1 MDHSFWKDH
10 PYVSVGIITGE
21 EIRFRLLGEFIVNNQ
36 SIDVT
41 GTQSVILQNNS
52 IVWNGA
58 VYSSLT
64 FIPKD
69 KNSLFCLTD
78 VIIGIDY
85 HWQRKEEQIFP
96 GVLRFIVDG
105 DKLTAINDVHI
116 EEYLTSVISS
126 EMNASA
132 SLEFLKASAVI
143 SRSWLLRQM
152 ENRKAALSSV
162 VNTPPTGPCCPSTNT
177 DEVITWSDRHD
188 HTLFDVCADDH
199 CQRYQGIQKAT
210 GESVKQA
217 IHETW
222 GTVLCYQEEIC
233 DARFSKSC
241 GGISETYETCWDD
254 HHVDYL
260 TAVPDTMPD
269 TSPIPDLTQEKEAH
283 RWITSSPDSL
293 CNTTDKEILSQ
304 VLNDYD
310 QETTDFYRW
319 TCTYTQEELRSLI
332 THNSGIDFGDI
343 IDLVPLQRGPSGRI
357 LRLKIIGSKRSLI
370 IGKELEIRRMLSNS
384 HLYSSAFIVDTS
396 KESPVPQHFTLRGA
410 GWGHGVGMC
419 QIGAAVMGAHG
430 FTHKDILLHYYK
442 GATLNKIY

>member
-162 VNTPPTGPCCPSTNT
+162 VSTN
-177 DEVITWSDRHD
+177 RA
-188 HTLFDVCADDH
+188 L
-199 CQRYQGIQKAT
+199 
-210 GESVKQA
+210 
-217 IHETW
+217 
-222 GTVLCYQEEIC
+222 
-233 DARFSKSC
+233 
-241 GGISETYETCWDD
+241 
-254 HHVDYL
+254 
-260 TAVPDTMPD
+260 
-269 TSPIPDLTQEKEAH
+269 
-283 RWITSSPDSL
+283 
-293 CNTTDKEILSQ
+293 LSQ
-304 VLNDYD
+304 
-310 QETTDFYRW
+310 
-319 TCTYTQEELRSLI
+319 
-332 THNSGIDFGDI
+332 
-343 IDLVPLQRGPSGRI
+343 
-357 LRLKIIGSKRSLI
+357 
-370 IGKELEIRRMLSNS
+370 
-384 HLYSSAFIVDTS
+384 
-396 KESPVPQHFTLRGA
+396 
-410 GWGHGVGMC
+410 
-419 QIGAAVMGAHG
+419 
-430 FTHKDILLHYYK
+430 YK
-442 GATLNKIY
+442 Y